1 MQDAERRANRA
12 LFTWSNLVF
21 ALVLAL
27 VIWLVHCCVMGATRY
42 SLRLTVREQ
51 APVSGV
57 VRMPPEAEPLV
68 CGVTYRLGEAAG
80 GRRGIGHLEY
90 DRRAGGACYEAFIPV
105 SEVYAESAGRHWR
118 PSVRRRFDRIAVSI
132 EAPLGWHVRPQ
143 ERVIRGPTTAADF
156 TVARDEQ

>member
-57 VRMPPEAEPLV
+57 VRMPREAEPLV
-68 CGVTYRLGEAAG
+68 C
-80 GRRGIGHLEY
+80 GHLEY